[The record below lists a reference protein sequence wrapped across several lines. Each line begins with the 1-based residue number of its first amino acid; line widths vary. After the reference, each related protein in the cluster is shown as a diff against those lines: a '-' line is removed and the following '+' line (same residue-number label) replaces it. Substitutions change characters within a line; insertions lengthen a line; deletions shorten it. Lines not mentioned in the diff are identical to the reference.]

1 LADHPG
7 HDASPDSTQASD
19 PVDAYTEPLIDPA
32 GLSEGAFLDSIL
44 EQLRSGQWTLSVC
57 LSDADLEAIEAE
69 PIGEHFS
76 RYPFLY

>member
-1 LADHPG
+1 
-7 HDASPDSTQASD
+7 
-19 PVDAYTEPLIDPA
+19 
-32 GLSEGAFLDSIL
+32 LDSIL